1 MTPASR
7 SRVGVSDPRM
17 QLPPSIE
24 FRTIYEAK
32 PVEQTLTVEFVSPPE
47 RPQ

>member
-1 MTPASR
+1 
-7 SRVGVSDPRM
+7 M
-17 QLPPSIE
+17 QVPPTIE

-32 PVEQTLTVEFVSPPE
+32 PVEKTLTVEFVSPE